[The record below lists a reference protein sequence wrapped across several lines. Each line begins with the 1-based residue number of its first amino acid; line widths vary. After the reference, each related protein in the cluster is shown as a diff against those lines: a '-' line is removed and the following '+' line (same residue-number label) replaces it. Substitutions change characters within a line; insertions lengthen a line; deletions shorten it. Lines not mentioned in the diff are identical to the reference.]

1 MQTLIT
7 EDAIQERV
15 TELGAHIARDFTGQ
29 PLTILG
35 ILTGSVVFLADLI
48 RKIELPLQ
56 LGLIQASSYR
66 GRVTTPGELEVNLQ
80 LIPDLTDRNVILVD
94 DIFDTGHT
102 LAAITEI
109 VRQHQPLRL
118 ESAVLLK
125 KQGRCQVDLEPDH
138 VGFAIPDTFVVGY
151 GLDYDDDHRHLPY
164 IAALDAADLD

>member
-1 MQTLIT
+1 MQTLIS
-7 EDAIQERV
+7 EDAIQKRV
-15 TELGAHIARDFTGQ
+15 TELGDHIGREFAGQ

-66 GRVTTPGELEVNLQ
+66 GKVTTPGELEINLQ
-80 LIPDLTDRNVILVD
+80 LIPDLINRNVILVD
-94 DIFDTGHT
+94 DIFDTGRT
-102 LAAITEI
+102 LSAIIEL

-125 KQGRCQVDLEPDH
+125 KQGRCEVDLEPDH
-138 VGFAIPDTFVVGY
+138 VGFTIPDTFVVGY
-151 GLDYDDDHRHLPY
+151 GLDYDDDHRHLPH
-164 IAALDAADLD
+164 IATLEPADLG